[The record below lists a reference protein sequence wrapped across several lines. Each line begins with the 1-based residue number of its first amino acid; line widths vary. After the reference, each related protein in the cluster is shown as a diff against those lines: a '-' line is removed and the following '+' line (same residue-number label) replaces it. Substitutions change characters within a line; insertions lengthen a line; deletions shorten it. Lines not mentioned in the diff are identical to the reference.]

1 MMFKTCTQPQSSEI
15 EVRPNALSV
24 SLVFLISLLS
34 ASAPHADEL
43 TSAKRA
49 DIQTLFKL
57 SGTGNV
63 ALRMAGVAVQQ
74 ISESVRQVRPDL
86 PARAFTIIEE
96 ETQKSF
102 RENIDTP
109 NGLIARFVPIY
120 SEMFTHDEVKELV
133 AFHRSSIGSK
143 LRAVQDELFKKGMEV
158 GQQWSTELGPE
169 LQQRIQDRFA
179 IEGYDL
185 GSVSK
190 PEPRQ

>member
-1 MMFKTCTQPQSSEI
+1 MMFKTCTPLRSSEI
-15 EVRPNALSV
+15 DVRLNALF
-24 SLVFLISLLS
+24 VFFILLLS
-34 ASAPHADEL
+34 ASASHAEEL
-43 TSAKRA
+43 TLAKRA

-57 SGTGNV
+57 SGTGSL
-63 ALRMAGVAVQQ
+63 AMRMAVVAVQQ

-120 SEMFTHDEVKELV
+120 SEIFTHDEVKELI
-133 AFHRSSIGSK
+133 AFHRSSIGTK
-143 LRAVQDELFKKGMEV
+143 LRAVQDELFKMGMEV
-158 GQQWSTELGPE
+158 GQQWSTELSPE

-185 GSVSK
+185 GSISK

>member
-1 MMFKTCTQPQSSEI
+1 MFKTCIPLRSSEI
-15 EVRPNALSV
+15 DVRLNALIIFFV
-24 SLVFLISLLS
+24 ALISIG
-34 ASAPHADEL
+34 APHAEEL
-43 TSAKRA
+43 TPAKRD

>member
-1 MMFKTCTQPQSSEI
+1 MMFKTCTPLRSSEI
-15 EVRPNALSV
+15 DVRLNALF
-24 SLVFLISLLS
+24 VFFILLLS
-34 ASAPHADEL
+34 ASASHAEEL
-43 TSAKRA
+43 TLAKRA

-57 SGTGNV
+57 SGTGSL
-63 ALRMAGVAVQQ
+63 AMRMAVVAVQQ

-120 SEMFTHDEVKELV
+120 SEIFTHDEVKELI
-133 AFHRSSIGSK
+133 AFHRSSIGTK

-158 GQQWSTELGPE
+158 GQQWSTELSPE

-185 GSVSK
+185 GSISK

>member
-1 MMFKTCTQPQSSEI
+1 MMFKTCTPLRSSEI
-15 EVRPNALSV
+15 DVRLNALF
-24 SLVFLISLLS
+24 VFFISLLS
-34 ASAPHADEL
+34 ASASHAEEL
-43 TSAKRA
+43 TLAKRA

-57 SGTGNV
+57 SGTGSL
-63 ALRMAGVAVQQ
+63 AMRMAVVAVQQ
-74 ISESVRQVRPDL
+74 ISETVRQVRPDL

-102 RENIDTP
+102 RENIDTS

-120 SEMFTHDEVKELV
+120 SEIFTHDEVKELI
-133 AFHRSSIGSK
+133 AFHRSSIGTK

-158 GQQWSTELGPE
+158 GQQWSTELSPE

-185 GSVSK
+185 GSISK

>member
-1 MMFKTCTQPQSSEI
+1 MMFKTCTPLRSSEI
-15 EVRPNALSV
+15 DVRLNALF
-24 SLVFLISLLS
+24 VFFILLLS
-34 ASAPHADEL
+34 ASASHAEEL
-43 TSAKRA
+43 TLAKRA

-57 SGTGNV
+57 SGTGSL
-63 ALRMAGVAVQQ
+63 AMRMAVVAVQQ

-109 NGLIARFVPIY
+109 NGLIVRFVPIY
-120 SEMFTHDEVKELV
+120 SEIFTHDEVKDLI
-133 AFHRSSIGSK
+133 AFHRSSIGTK

-158 GQQWSTELGPE
+158 GQQWSTELSPE
-169 LQQRIQDRFA
+169 LQHRIQDRFA

-185 GSVSK
+185 GSISK

>member
-1 MMFKTCTQPQSSEI
+1 MTFKTCTQPQSSEI
-15 EVRPNALSV
+15 DVRQNAL
-24 SLVFLISLLS
+24 LAFFVFLISLLS
-34 ASAPHADEL
+34 ASAPRADEL
-43 TSAKRA
+43 TPAKRA

-57 SGTGNV
+57 SGTGNL
-63 ALRMAGVAVQQ
+63 AMRMAIVAVQQ
-74 ISESVRQVRPDL
+74 ISESVRQVRSDL

-120 SEMFTHDEVKELV
+120 AEIFTHDEVKELI
-133 AFHRSSIGSK
+133 AFHRSPIGTK
-143 LRAVQDELFKKGMEV
+143 LRDVQDALFKKGMEL
-158 GQQWSTELGPE
+158 GQQWSTELSPE

-185 GSVSK
+185 GNTSK
-190 PEPRQ
+190 PERNQ